1 MYAMPKVKIKEELVL
16 LIEQSLEFIVES
28 HEEVTVYES
37 DGEGGEKKEGSTFLK
52 LTGVFQKGNVPN
64 GNNRIYKT
72 ELLVREVDKFQTRI
86 NQGLAMGKV
95 YHPGFWDV
103 GGAAGVTDVSHRIT
117 KLWMDGDIVR
127 GELLVFKTISG
138 KEVEA
143 ITDGGGVI
151 GISSRGYGSMEF
163 YNKFEIA
170 GKTYKDVYSVK
181 DNYHLETFD
190 LVLSP
195 SVKTAFMKPVKKKE
209 NESIENVDKGCNE
222 TKITDENKLK
232 GGNKPMT
239 MEEFRAQHPEIYLK
253 VHDAAVKEGKEIGI
267 KDLKAELAKEH
278 KIAIESKDT
287 EITALGKDKITLTA
301 ENDTL
306 KKENKEYKEK
316 VTKAESEKLAVD
328 IKAAVKDTFEKSE
341 FKSYFK
347 ESDVDHVLS
356 LATTV
361 EDAKKEAT
369 SRVAAVKSTIET
381 FKSTNTVV
389 ESKSKDPDT
398 SEANSDNGNNKDTK
412 ADEAKFKADQ
422 RAASGF

>member
-1 MYAMPKVKIKEELVL
+1 MYAMPKVKIREELVL
-16 LIEQSLEFIVES
+16 LVEQSLEFIVES
-28 HEEVTVYES
+28 HEEVTIYEG

-72 ELLVREVDKFQTRI
+72 ELLAREVDKFQTRI

-103 GGAAGVTDVSHRIT
+103 GGASGVTDVSHRIT
-117 KLWMDGDIVR
+117 KLWMDRDIVR

-163 YNKFEIA
+163 YNKFEIV

-181 DNYHLETFD
+181 DNYRLETFD
-190 LVLSP
+190 LVLNP

-209 NESIENVDKGCNE
+209 NESIGTVDKDCNE
-222 TKITDENKLK
+222 IKITDEDKPK

-239 MEEFRAQHPEIYLK
+239 MEEFKAQYPEIYNR
-253 VHDAAVKEGKEIGI
+253 VHDAAVKEGRDIRI
-267 KDLKAELAKEH
+267 KDLKVELAKEH
-278 KIAIESKDT
+278 KTAIESKDA
-287 EITALGKDKITLTA
+287 EITALGKDKTTLTA
-301 ENDTL
+301 ENDAL
-306 KKENKEYKEK
+306 KKENAEYKERE
-316 VTKAESEKLAVD
+316 VKAEADKLAVD
-328 IKAAVKDTFEKSE
+328 MKAAVREVVEKSG

-356 LATTV
+356 LSTTV
-361 EDAKKEAT
+361 EDAVKEAT
-369 SRVAAVKSTIET
+369 SRIAAVKSTIET
-381 FKSTNTVV
+381 FKSANTVI
-389 ESKSKDPDT
+389 ESKSKDLDT
-398 SEANSDNGNNKDTK
+398 SEDNNNKGGNKD
-412 ADEAKFKADQ
+412 AEANEAKFNANQ
-422 RAASGF
+422 RAAAGF